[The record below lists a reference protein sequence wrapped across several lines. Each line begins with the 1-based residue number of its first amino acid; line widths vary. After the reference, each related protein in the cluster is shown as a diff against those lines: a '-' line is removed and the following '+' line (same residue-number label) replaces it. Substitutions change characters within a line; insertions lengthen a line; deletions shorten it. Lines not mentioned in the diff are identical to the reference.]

1 MARLDEE
8 VVLAHDIAALRE
20 LIDRLLDQGRQ
31 PEDVVLVAASLV
43 LNEKLAELD
52 RQERAR

>member
-1 MARLDEE
+1 MARLDEG

-31 PEDVVLVAASLV
+31 PDDVVLVAASLV
-43 LNEKLAELD
+43 LKEKLAELD
-52 RQERAR
+52 RQDRAR